1 MGSVSDTEV
10 GITPETQ
17 ARIFEPFFTTKGIGK
32 GTGLGLATV
41 YGIVK
46 QSGGSIWVYSELGH
60 GTVFK
65 IYFPLV
71 GERAEGSELPTTAKD
86 SAAGTE
92 TILMVEDEEGVR
104 SLVRLA
110 LVAGGYNVLET

>member
-46 QSGGSIWVYSELGH
+46 QSGGSIWVYSELGQ

-65 IYFPLV
+65 IYLPAAGDIL
-71 GERAEGSELPTTAKD
+71 SEKRCAQTEAG

-92 TILMVEDEEGVR
+92 TIMVVEDEEGVR
-104 SLVRLA
+104 SLIRLA
-110 LVAGGYNVLET
+110 LVSSG